1 MGDWTKHPA
10 ENETRSQKILWVCDS
25 DRRSGRVRLL
35 NSPTPE
41 ATMQD
46 AAAPRPTQAA
56 IRIDLGAIF
65 ISLELSRSSWV
76 ITSLSPGAGEKMSK
90 HTVAAGDVAGLLK
103 RFGQLKEK
111 ARGRTGKDFPIIV
124 IQEAGRDGF

>member
-1 MGDWTKHPA
+1 
-10 ENETRSQKILWVCDS
+10 
-25 DRRSGRVRLL
+25 
-35 NSPTPE
+35 
-41 ATMQD
+41 MQD

-103 RFGQLKEK
+103 RFGQFKERRGGGRARTFRSLSSKRLDWTGSGSTACLRAKGSK
-111 ARGRTGKDFPIIV
+111 ATSSIPRRF
-124 IQEAGRDGF
+124 